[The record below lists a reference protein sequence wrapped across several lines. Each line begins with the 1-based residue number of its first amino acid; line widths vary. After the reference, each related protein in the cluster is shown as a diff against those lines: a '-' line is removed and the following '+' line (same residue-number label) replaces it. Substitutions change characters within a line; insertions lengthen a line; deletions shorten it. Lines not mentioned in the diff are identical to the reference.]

1 MIVDLEFL
9 LFWWSAYL
17 PLLSLS
23 GSSRTYIPPATPI
36 QPVGRWVGWLI
47 CGLFIPSSKAGIQMA
62 SLKTPALVCAVLS
75 CFSCIWLSVTPWT
88 VARQAPLSMGIL
100 QARILEWA
108 TMPSSRDLPDPEIEP
123 RFPSLQADSLPGKP
137 AISPYYFSSLNIGFP
152 WWFSGWKIHL
162 QCRSQFSRSVVS
174 DSL

>member
-100 QARILEWA
+100 QARTLAWVA
-108 TMPSSRDLPDPEIEP
+108 PPSSRRPSRP
-123 RFPSLQADSLPGKP
+123 RDRTHSLTPPALAGGFFTASATWEVPALVASLY
-137 AISPYYFSSLNIGFP
+137 III
-152 WWFSGWKIHL
+152 WFSFNSLG
-162 QCRSQFSRSVVS
+162 VS
-174 DSL
+174 